1 MTNLRVSLACCRYD
15 RTQAIL
21 DGRVTAE
28 GVTLTTLAL
37 EPEELFYRAV
47 RYQEFDICELS
58 LSAYVASLSR
68 GRPFVGLPIFPSRS
82 FRHNG
87 IYVNSHAGIG
97 TPADLTGKRVGLGE
111 YQIAANV
118 WIRGILADRH
128 GLPISAP
135 TYHTGG
141 LHEPGRVEKIPIAA
155 LPSGVRVTA
164 IPAGST
170 LSELLLAGALD
181 AIYTP
186 RIPRAYR
193 AGDSS
198 IKRLFTDVRSAEAR
212 YFAETGLF
220 PIMHVVVMRRPLYE
234 ENPWL
239 ARSVFAA
246 FNESRRLAFD
256 ELGETAAPRSML
268 PWAYLEAENALADMG
283 RCYWAYGLTPAN
295 VANIRT
301 FLRYCAEQGI
311 SPEPVSTEDLFVPEL
326 LTESHI

>member
-15 RTQAIL
+15 RTQAVL
-21 DGRVTAE
+21 DGRATAE

-37 EPEELFYRAV
+37 EPEELFYRAI

-58 LSAYVASLSR
+58 LSAYVASLTH
-68 GRPFVGLPIFPSRS
+68 GQPFVGLPIFPSRS

-87 IYVNSHAGIG
+87 IYVNSRAGIK

-128 GLPISAP
+128 GLPITAP
-135 TYHTGG
+135 SYHTGG

-155 LPSGVRVTA
+155 LPSGVRVAA
-164 IPAGST
+164 IPVGST
-170 LSELLLAGALD
+170 LSELLLAGELD

-186 RIPRAYR
+186 RIPRAYQV
-193 AGDSS
+193 GDSR
-198 IKRLFTDVRSAEAR
+198 IERLFTDVRSAEAR

-220 PIMHVVVMRRPLYE
+220 PIMHVVVMRRRLYE

-239 ARSVFAA
+239 ARSIFGA
-246 FNESRRLAFD
+246 FNESLRMAFN
-256 ELGETAAPRSML
+256 EIGETAAPRSML
-268 PWAYLEAENALADMG
+268 PWAYLEAENAQVNMG
-283 RCYWAYGLTPAN
+283 SSYWAYGLTPTNA
-295 VANIRT
+295 ANIST

-311 SPEPVSTEDLFVPEL
+311 SPEQVSPEDLFVPEL